1 MTLKRIRLELA
12 RDPDFPE
19 GSRERGYEFAAP
31 LDECGRLVPSE
42 WRQSRARCR
51 VTRFRPG
58 DEEDFGHLVWRSGV
72 WVFERRDPRAAG
84 AAEGKFKLGIRRFV
98 SGEYVAFLEPNGI
111 KRTFRVARVADIE

>member
-31 LDECGRLVPSE
+31 LDESGRLLPSE
-42 WRQSRARCR
+42 WRHSRARCR

-58 DEEDFGHLVWRSGV
+58 DEEDYGHLVLRAGV
-72 WVFERRDPRAAG
+72 WGFERCDKRVDG
-84 AAEGKFKLGIRRFV
+84 DAESKFKLGTRRFV
-98 SGEYVAFLEPNGI
+98 PGEYIAFLEPNGVR
-111 KRTFRVARVADIE
+111 RTFRIARVADIE